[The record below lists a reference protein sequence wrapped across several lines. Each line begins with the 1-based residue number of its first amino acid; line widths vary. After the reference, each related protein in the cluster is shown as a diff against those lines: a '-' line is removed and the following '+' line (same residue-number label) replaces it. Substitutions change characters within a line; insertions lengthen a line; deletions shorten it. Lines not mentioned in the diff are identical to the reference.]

1 MMGQYLVS
9 IRLILKQCRVLKMK
23 VDAICTDCHGE
34 YEVPA
39 RYAKRTKYCPD
50 CRVIKK
56 KEQLKIRDA
65 KKTAKKKK
73 RRQEIAR
80 YVFLSRTTKRHP
92 YEIVSDP
99 GPEPYSP
106 GAAFSREEI
115 DRMLF
120 LRNLNPGTRL
130 KHRVT
135 KEETLV
141 SFHDGKLG
149 LKKVWR

>member
-1 MMGQYLVS
+1 ML
-9 IRLILKQCRVLKMK
+9 
-23 VDAICTDCHGE
+23 VDAICTECHGE
-34 YEVPA
+34 YQVPA

-56 KEQLKIRDA
+56 KEQGRKRDA
-65 KKTAKKKK
+65 KKKEEG
-73 RRQEIAR
+73 RELAR

-92 YEIVSDP
+92 FEIVSDP

-106 GAAFSREEI
+106 GAAFSGEEI

-130 KHRVT
+130 KDRVT

-149 LKKVWR
+149 LKKIWR